1 MLLFCFVFKKAH
13 NARYGAYYV
22 NQMQILEESHLGTK
36 EMEVFD

>member
-13 NARYGAYYV
+13 NVRYGAYYV
-22 NQMQILEESHLGTK
+22 NQMQRLEESHLGTK